1 MASSAH
7 PTFPTRPYS
16 SNHGKLPDRSSMNM
30 PFGAST
36 TAQQREAQRQERER
50 ERLEKERIERE
61 EQNQL
66 TEEQREEIREAV
78 RIKPDRESRILHFER
93 TARPQNSDSLI

>member
-1 MASSAH
+1 
-7 PTFPTRPYS
+7 
-16 SNHGKLPDRSSMNM
+16 MNM

-61 EQNQL
+61 EANQL
-66 TEEQREEIREAV
+66 SEEQREEIREAV
-78 RIKPDRESRILHFER
+78 RLPMKRSALWRSTYSRAHFVDRILLHVL
-93 TARPQNSDSLI
+93 S